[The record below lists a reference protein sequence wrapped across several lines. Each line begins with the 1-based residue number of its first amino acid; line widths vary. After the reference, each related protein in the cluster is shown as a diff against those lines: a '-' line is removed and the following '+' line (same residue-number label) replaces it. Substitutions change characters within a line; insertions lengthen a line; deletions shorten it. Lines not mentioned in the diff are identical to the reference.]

1 MLFPLRVGIVVALT
15 FRLLSWQTGRT
26 SQVHALTYQGIP
38 TKAMLSSHGLQ
49 RRRFHAAKH
58 PEEELGDVV
67 SVEERFDEATSSMRS
82 CARFALA
89 SFLVDVVLESPE
101 LLEKSWPDRAAQGI
115 AMMWKVT
122 LALDLFQFTR
132 ENDKNNRGRLNA
144 KVADILPVLVD
155 TSYRYMN
162 SLWRRTAWVLML
174 ETAAEIAGELKGHH
188 RWLPRAFVG
197 VAVSIVAGLRYLS
210 AREFQAVSQRSEAR
224 AELDPSSLRKAYV
237 IFQNMAMCTAS
248 LIARASVMP
257 LMVAL
262 ATERKPVH
270 MLKRAMMFRT
280 RATIA
285 LLLWNLR
292 RATFQGFDAA
302 VQGQATPEARSKLYT
317 AQSRFFEKAA
327 DIFKE
332 EAVFKIVLTF
342 AALVIGFLRTSGFLL
357 AH

>member
-1 MLFPLRVGIVVALT
+1 VLT
-15 FRLLSWQTGRT
+15 FRLLSWQVCRT
-26 SQVHALTYQGIP
+26 SQVHALTYHSSPI
-38 TKAMLSSHGLQ
+38 KAMPSSHGLAQ
-49 RRRFHAAKH
+49 RKRFRAAKQ
-58 PEEELGDVV
+58 PEEESGVV
-67 SVEERFDEATSSMRS
+67 SVKERFEDATSSMRS
-82 CARFALA
+82 CAHYALA
-89 SFLVDVVLESPE
+89 SFVVDVVLESPDF
-101 LLEKSWPDRAAQGI
+101 LEKSWPDLAAQGI

-122 LALDLFQFTR
+122 LALDLLQFTR
-132 ENDKNNRGRLNA
+132 ENHENNRGKLNA
-144 KVADILPVLVD
+144 KVTVNLPALVD
-155 TSYRYMN
+155 TSYRYM
-162 SLWRRTAWVLML
+162 SRLWRRTAWVLLL

-197 VAVSIVAGLRYLS
+197 VAVAIFAGLRYLS
-210 AREFQAVSQRSEAR
+210 AREFQTVSTRSEAR
-224 AELDPSSLRKAYV
+224 DELDPVSLRKAYAT
-237 IFQNMAMCTAS
+237 FQNMAMCTAS

-262 ATERKPVH
+262 ATDRKPVH
-270 MLKRAMMFRT
+270 LLKRAMMFRT

-302 VQGQATPEARSKLYT
+302 VRGQATPEARSKLYK

-332 EAVFKIVLTF
+332 ESVFKIVLTF
-342 AALVIGFLRTSGFLL
+342 AALVIAFLRTSGFLS